1 MLYNLGQVLSTAL
14 SLTIVGAALPARLKN
29 VLYSGK
35 NNVISAV
42 DFAFV
47 IHGYR
52 WVIIALIGT
61 SLLALEPRGSVRSG
75 KKLAKALQRPLDFDA
90 MDAARIRPF
99 LTDRS

>member
-1 MLYNLGQVLSTAL
+1 MSSVPEQSRGVANGLRSMLYNLGQVLSTAL
-14 SLTIVGAALPARLKN
+14 SLTIVGAALPAHLKN

-61 SLLALEPRGSVRSG
+61 SLLA
-75 KKLAKALQRPLDFDA
+75 
-90 MDAARIRPF
+90 
-99 LTDRS
+99 